1 MALKTNYE
9 KAKKLLD
16 GKVKGIMYWDHGN
29 DRKPNATIT
38 TYERFMNFVYAYM
51 DMGKLKK
58 TMEYG
63 WRDGPEM
70 TNVLYTDFIIS
81 ANGNGWSVGFDAIES
96 YDVRSEKKKYVTPTK
111 KNARFWDDYDFKTRW
126 M

>member
-16 GKVKGIMYWDHGN
+16 GKVKGIAFHDVGGLSTA
-29 DRKPNATIT
+29 KIIT
-38 TYERFMNFVYAYM
+38 YDEFLKTVRELM
-51 DMGKLKK
+51 DAGKLKK

-70 TNVLYTDFIIS
+70 TNVLYTDFIITVD
-81 ANGNGWSVGFDAIES
+81 GRIGRVGFDAIES
-96 YDVRSEKKKYVTPTK
+96 YDVRTEKRKYVTPNKT
-111 KNARFWDDYDFKTRW
+111 NARFWDDYTFRKTR
-126 M
+126 